1 MAQMSEAPATA
12 EVTPARPSL
21 RKVLVR
27 VLLVVTA
34 LVVSAVVLALAFD
47 DLELDEIRAALGSLD
62 DAEILALGAM
72 WVLWLG
78 AQGLQTA
85 SLIPKLPVRR
95 GVVAFLGPSAVSSVV
110 PGPSDLPVRYQM
122 LTSWGTTSSEATLAI
137 AAGGLFSIGIKLVL
151 PVVAA
156 AGLLLSG
163 APIDRSLRTI
173 VVVAVLVAI
182 GLGLFAVLLGS
193 ERRTARA
200 GRLFDPLWRRTMR
213 LLRRPDPEHLA
224 DRLVAVRAQALD
236 TIRGRWLMATWGTV
250 LTATTSLALLV
261 MSLRFTGVPEDSLS
275 WFGVFVVFAL
285 VQGLT
290 VLPITAGNAG
300 VSEVAYIGMLTA
312 AAGGSS
318 VNAVAAAV
326 ILFRL
331 LTWIAVIVAGFGALG
346 VWRVSLRR
354 AQPAEPAHPDGGP

>member
-1 MAQMSEAPATA
+1 MRQVPVDDGAP
-12 EVTPARPSL
+12 PHRPSL
-21 RKVLVR
+21 RRLLVR
-27 VLLVVTA
+27 VVLVVVA
-34 LVVSAVVLALAFD
+34 LVGSAVVLALSFE
-47 DLELDEIRAALGSLD
+47 DLDVAEIRAAFGRLG
-62 DAEILALGAM
+62 DAELLALGAM
-72 WVLWLG
+72 WVLWLA

-85 SLIPKLPVRR
+85 ALIPTLPVRR
-95 GVVAFLGPSAVSSVV
+95 GVVAFLGPTAVSSVV

-122 LTSWGTTSSEATLAI
+122 LTSWGTTPSEATLAI

-163 APIDRSLRTI
+163 APIDRTLRTI
-173 VVVAVLVAI
+173 VAI
-182 GLGLFAVLLGS
+182 GLLVLVGLGIFALLLGS
-193 ERRTARA
+193 EQRTARA
-200 GRLFDPLWRRTMR
+200 GRLLDPWWRRSMR

-224 DRLVAVRAQALD
+224 DRLIAVRAQALD
-236 TIRGRWLMATWGTV
+236 TIRGRWLMATWGTA

-261 MSLRFTGVPEDSLS
+261 MALRFTGVPEDAVP

-290 VLPITAGNAG
+290 VLPITAGSAG

-312 AAGGSS
+312 AAGTSY
-318 VNAVAAAV
+318 VNSVAAAV
-326 ILFRL
+326 IVFRL
-331 LTWIAVIVAGFGALG
+331 LTWIAVILAGLGALA

-354 AQPAEPAHPDGGP
+354 ARAPELIEPDAGP